1 MTGEGCLG
9 AALCV
14 TWGVI
19 LGGGT
24 LWGKDV
30 KEVKIG
36 TMVPDCRSLCLR
48 FLISLPLLEPEKPLT
63 TRTVS

>member
-14 TWGVI
+14 TWG
-19 LGGGT
+19 T
-24 LWGKDV
+24 LWGWEDV

-63 TRTVS
+63 TRPVS